1 MPTLFG
7 DDEAS
12 SLRGIAADPVKNHY
26 DLSKIHRAFFVPENI
41 ELLEAVSVC
50 KKPREG
56 AGLFSFKKPKLTSLP
71 STAASSGGQPA
82 EKRAR
87 LTTQTSNLPES
98 GGHLLFNRS
107 VYFSV

>member
-7 DDEAS
+7 DNETS

-26 DLSKIHRAFFVPENI
+26 DLSKIHRAFFVPENV
-41 ELLEAVSVC
+41 ELLEAVSLC

-71 STAASSGGQPA
+71 STATTTGGQPA

-87 LTTQTSNLPES
+87 LSTQTSNLPES
-98 GGHLLFNRS
+98 GAHLSFNRR
-107 VYFSV
+107 V